1 MDHAIILKKIEVLKD
16 FFESID
22 LKMIYDFP
30 KDWYSDSYVRFV
42 PIKDNHILNYKG
54 EDRVLLAVNVYIGSL
69 HFFLLPFPCNL
80 SGKIGVSV
88 FETILTDCDLKLKY
102 EDGEILKSEFRD
114 YRLKK
119 VLY

>member
-1 MDHAIILKKIEVLKD
+1 MQHQESLDKIKIIKEFL
-16 FFESID
+16 ESIG

-30 KDWYSDSYVRFV
+30 KDWDSETYMRFV
-42 PIKDNHILNYKG
+42 PIEDNYIVNYKG
-54 EDRVLLAVNVYIGSL
+54 EDRVLLGVNIYIGSL
-69 HFFLLPFPCNL
+69 HFSL

-88 FETILTDCDLKLKY
+88 FESIITDYDFKCKY
-102 EDGEILKSEFRD
+102 EDNNFFKDELRD